1 MLAGYESKRTKY
13 AGRALGDHQASVR
26 RGAERSRCGGGHDRR
41 GLASR
46 QDPDRCAVVP
56 RDVPREGLRDQR
68 SGVSRT
74 DSGLNESQEIVSK
87 GVGRMRQ

>member
-1 MLAGYESKRTKY
+1 MLAGHRSKRTPHV
-13 AGRALGDHQASVR
+13 GRALADHQTTADD
-26 RGAERSRCGGGHDRR
+26 GAERSRCGVGHDRR

-68 SGVSRT
+68 SGVSRM
-74 DSGLNESQEIVSK
+74 DGGLNDSQEIVSK
-87 GVGRMRQ
+87 GVGRMCQ